1 MTVLLAG
8 CGDLGTEAGLRFAAA
23 GHEVVGLRR
32 STHRLPHGITGQSVD
47 LTRELPSVPA
57 DTGIVVIVLT
67 ADRRDAEGY
76 RRTYSDGTRNVL
88 DAIDRAGLSPRILF
102 VSSTAVY
109 GTAEG
114 WVDESTPPAPSSGT
128 GEVIA
133 ETERTLHE
141 RRPDAIVLRLAGLYG
156 PGRTSLVDRVRA
168 GTADS
173 ASAPRYTNRIHRD
186 DAAAA
191 IVHLTTGVTRPD
203 PVYVG
208 VDHQPAERAEV
219 LDFLAAELD
228 VPRPAGDTPAFGRP
242 DDKRFRNDRILAT
255 GFEFTHPTYR
265 EGYRAVLSGR
275 GVRHH

>member
-23 GHEVVGLRR
+23 GRDVIGLRR
-32 STHRLPHGITGQSVD
+32 STHRLPPGITGQSVD

-57 DTGIVVIVLT
+57 DTAIVVIVLT
-67 ADRRDAEGY
+67 ADRRDADGY
-76 RRTYSDGTRNVL
+76 RRTYADGTRNVL
-88 DAIDRAGLSPRILF
+88 DAIDRAGISPRILF

-109 GTAEG
+109 GATEG
-114 WVDESTPPAPSSGT
+114 WVDETTPTAPSSET
-128 GEVIA
+128 GAVLA
-133 ETERTLHE
+133 ETERMLHE
-141 RRPDAIVLRLAGLYG
+141 RRPDAVVLRLAGLYG

-168 GTADS
+168 GTAES
-173 ASAPRYTNRIHRD
+173 SSAPRYTNRIHRD

-191 IVHLTTGVTRPD
+191 IVHLTTEVAHPD

-208 VDHQPAERAEV
+208 VDHRPAERAEV

-228 VPRPAGDTPAFGRP
+228 VPGPASNAPAAGRPA
-242 DDKRFRNDRILAT
+242 DKCFRNDLLLAT